1 MKSSSRAGSS
11 SVQPR
16 SSYIDT
22 WTRTQSSG
30 YTAATVLVLT
40 TTIKEARHLAW
51 HDLLQYI
58 DTLRALLAKVKAP

>member
-1 MKSSSRAGSS
+1 
-11 SVQPR
+11 
-16 SSYIDT
+16 
-22 WTRTQSSG
+22 
-30 YTAATVLVLT
+30 LVLT